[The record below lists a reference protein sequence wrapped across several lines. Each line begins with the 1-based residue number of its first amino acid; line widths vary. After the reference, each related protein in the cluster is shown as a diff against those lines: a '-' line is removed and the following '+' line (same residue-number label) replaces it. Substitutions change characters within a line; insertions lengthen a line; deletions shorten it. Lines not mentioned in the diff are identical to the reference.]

1 MILFVL
7 IERWETKRRTL
18 RQILIGSGG
27 DGASKAGGRDS
38 RKLERA
44 ARVMDRGARLLRIER
59 SYWDKLDRKLALM
72 GEKADGRETVTLI
85 LVRSALVALP
95 ALALPFVWGGW
106 WRGVF
111 YPLAAAGLTSMELR
125 ALDKKY
131 DQWQKSLEKDIPQV
145 IDRVRICFAGGRN
158 YLSALRQA
166 QAAGGQAISAALGR
180 LINDIQTVGANS
192 AFRLFSESFD
202 LPAIHRL
209 SSALML
215 AIESGYEA
223 AEAYFVSIDGEL
235 TALREEAA
243 RTLLRARPEKVY
255 RLYAMLFALAI
266 AALILKGWEIL
277 GQVGAM
283 FGAA

>member
-1 MILFVL
+1 LILFVL